1 MTHNIVTSGDY
12 RYCSLC
18 GEVSTAGFSVVCK
31 SALEQ
36 EKMKAEAAME
46 QEKMKA
52 EAATAQEK
60 MKAEAAAAQ
69 EKMRLAT
76 WIFIALITLAVTVFF
91 FHGAVSWGDK
101 TADKVVTSLNAGFG
115 KGRNGLGAVAVA
127 VGAGILAQLG
137 PDNYVSAGIRHIFS
151 ALRCLVRA

>member
-1 MTHNIVTSGDY
+1 MAHNIVTSGDS
-12 RYCSLC
+12 RYCSSC

-31 SALEQ
+31 SALEE

-60 MKAEAAAAQ
+60 M
-69 EKMRLAT
+69 RLAT
-76 WIFIALITLAVTVFF
+76 SIFIAIMTLAVTVFF

-101 TADKVVTSLNAGFG
+101 TTDRVVSSLNAGFG
-115 KGRNGLGAVAVA
+115 KGRDGLGAVAVA
-127 VGAGILAQLG
+127 VGAGNLAQLR
-137 PDNYVSAGIRHIFS
+137 PDNYVSAGIRHLFS
-151 ALRCLVRA
+151 AIRQRVHAFLVGPR

>member
-1 MTHNIVTSGDY
+1 MAHNIVTSGDS

-36 EKMKAEAAME
+36 EKMKAEAA
-46 QEKMKA
+46 
-52 EAATAQEK
+52 T
-60 MKAEAAAAQ
+60 AQ

-76 WIFIALITLAVTVFF
+76 SIFIAIMTLAVTVFF

-101 TADKVVTSLNAGFG
+101 TTDKVVSSLNAGFG
-115 KGRNGLGAVAVA
+115 KGRDGLGAVAVA
-127 VGAGILAQLG
+127 VGAGNLAQLR
-137 PDNYVSAGIRHIFS
+137 PDNYVSAGICYLLS
-151 ALRCLVRA
+151 TLRQRVHAFLVGPR